1 MDPIIGGGLI
11 EAGGALLGGL
21 LGDSRNASE
30 AEKTR
35 GWQDWWN
42 HKNIELQKE
51 FAQNGIRWKMED
63 AARAGIHPLAAL
75 GAQGQS
81 FSPLSVGDSG
91 FTPSGMGNAV
101 AEMGQSI
108 GRAVSAQSTAAE
120 RTESKLRLASLEQ
133 DVIGKQLQNSL
144 LRQQAA
150 TASVGPGL
158 PSNSGLPGSLL
169 GAGQG
174 DAYVV
179 EKPLQ
184 TTHSAKGAPFSEVG
198 SIPEVGWTRTATG
211 GLAPVPSADA
221 KQRIEDQVLQEITWS
236 IRNNLMPSIGLG
248 TKPPKDVWPKGAV
261 NMKFNPTLQ
270 HWYPVYDKP
279 VVIQGPPR
287 PVRPGQKRKFF

>member
-35 GWQDWWN
+35 GWQNWWN

-81 FSPLSVGDSG
+81 FSPITAGDSG
-91 FTPSGMGNAV
+91 MQPSGMGAAV

-144 LRQQAA
+144 LRQQAM
-150 TASVGPGL
+150 VGPGL
-158 PSNSGLPGSLL
+158 PSNSGLPSSLV

-179 EKPLQ
+179 EKPLSA
-184 TTHSAKGAPFSEVG
+184 THSAKGQPHSEVG
-198 SIPEVGWTRTATG
+198 SINDVGWARTSTG
-211 GLAPVPSADA
+211 GLAPIPSADV
-221 KQRIEDQVLQEITWS
+221 KQRIEDQIIPETLWS
-236 IRNNLMPSIGLG
+236 IRNNLLPSIGIG
-248 TKPPKDVWPKGAV
+248 AKPPRDVWPKGAV
-261 NMKFNPTLQ
+261 DMNYSIGLQ
-270 HWYPVYDKP
+270 EWKPVYKKP
-279 VVIQGPPR
+279 AYNTKNPR
-287 PVRPGQKRKFF
+287 MGMRH